1 MAINC
6 SLYREKVPSAIEE
19 FARLKGLE
27 FNWTSKRDD
36 QDTFK
41 LSKGKTNSFV
51 TIYYKKMGWI
61 K

>member
-51 TIYYKKMGWI
+51 TIYY
-61 K
+61 